1 MAGSKG
7 KSGAGKRQPYPF
19 VSSSTRRKL
28 ESVLGVVLKDV
39 KPSEKEMEQMTFYS
53 NQLILRL
60 LQVAPKDVEIISAGS
75 VARGTQIRGTSD
87 IDIFLLFPRKQSE
100 EAMEKK
106 GMELAKK
113 IVAKHKNES
122 FMIKYAEHPY
132 VRLTFKDV
140 GLSADIV
147 PAFKIADASER
158 ITAVDRTQLHNKFVN
173 KALTARQRDEV
184 RLLKAFLKA
193 HNVYGAGAEYD
204 AFSGYLCELLI
215 HHYGSFIDVIHQ
227 FATMRLPKV
236 IFPLNKSEYKLGSEE
251 MNKMVKRFNTD
262 FIVID
267 PTDPDRN
274 VSAVVSREALAR
286 FSVAARLLLANPTL
300 DVFYGPRYSDVYSE
314 RKLTRIRDELH
325 LDIFTLVFRMPD
337 IAPDIL
343 WQQLRRLKGK
353 LEYSMKEEGFHVVLA
368 LENIADTTGV
378 ISLLISDAHIG
389 HFLAEG
395 PRATMGKSV
404 DKFLEA
410 HPKALGIFFKEDRI
424 MALERAKYNTPRE
437 LIDSVLSKNA
447 DFPSYLKKQNMRIF
461 FNKMPED
468 VAKLVYSAFIRKT
481 TI

>member
-1 MAGSKG
+1 MATTKG
-7 KSGAGKRQPYPF
+7 RSAGRQPAPL
-19 VSSSTRRKL
+19 VSPSTRKKI
-28 ESVLGVVLKDV
+28 ESILKTVLKDV
-39 KPSEKEMEQMTFYS
+39 KPSEKEMEQMTYYS

-106 GMELAKK
+106 GIELAKK
-113 IVAKHKNES
+113 IVAKRKNES

-132 VRLTFKDV
+132 VRLTFNDV
-140 GLSADIV
+140 GLNADIV

-158 ITAVDRTQLHNKFVN
+158 ITAVDRTQLHNKFIN
-173 KALTARQRDEV
+173 KALTVRQRDEV

-193 HNVYGAGAEYD
+193 HNIYGAGAEYD

-215 HHYGSFIDVIHQ
+215 HHYGSFVDVIYQ
-227 FATMRLPKV
+227 FATIKLPKA
-236 IFPLNKSEYKLGSEE
+236 ILPLNKGEHKLGSEE
-251 MNKMVKRFNTD
+251 LNKTVKRFNTD

-274 VSAVVSREALAR
+274 VAAVVSEESLAR
-286 FSVAARLLLANPTL
+286 FSVAARLLLGKPTL
-300 DVFYGPRYSDVYSE
+300 DVFYGPRYSDIYSE
-314 RKLTRIRDELH
+314 RKLTHIRDELH
-325 LDIFTLVFRMPD
+325 LSIYALVFKMPD

-353 LEYSMKEEGFHVVLA
+353 LEYSMKKEGFHVVLS

-378 ISLLISDAHIG
+378 ISLLISDAYIG

-395 PRATMGKSV
+395 PSASMGKSV
-404 DKFLEA
+404 EKFLAA
-410 HPKALGIFFKEDRI
+410 HPKALGIFFKEAKI
-424 MALERAKYNTPRE
+424 MALEKAKYNTPNE
-437 LIDSVLSKNA
+437 LINSMLSKSA
-447 DFPSYLKKQNMRIF
+447 EFPSYLKKKNMRMF
-461 FNKMPED
+461 VNKMPED
-468 VAKLVYSAFIRKT
+468 VAKLVYSAFVRKT
-481 TI
+481 TV